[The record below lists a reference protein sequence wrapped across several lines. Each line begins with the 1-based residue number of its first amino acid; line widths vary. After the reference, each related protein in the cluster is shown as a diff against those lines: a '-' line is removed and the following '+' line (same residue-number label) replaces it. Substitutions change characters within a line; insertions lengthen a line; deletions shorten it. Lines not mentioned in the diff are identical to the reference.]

1 MCGENSK
8 ITLFYVIMVCL
19 MAMLLFSIS
28 VLNFENISKLEQ
40 EIKTNNEKSVKVG
53 EIQNVLEKLYSKQEL
68 KIKNEISKIILNQH
82 VSGDKIIS
90 SLKEINRKI
99 NTSVVIE
106 NKLDNMLEI
115 MERIYDFAAINENT
129 RTTDNYNF
137 YNLVKNQVM
146 DYCEKKINYLMEKCT
161 AYSSNSKLIK

>member
-1 MCGENSK
+1 
-8 ITLFYVIMVCL
+8 

-40 EIKTNNEKSVKVG
+40 EIKTNNEKRVKVG

-106 NKLDNMLEI
+106 NTLDNLLEI
-115 MERIYDFAAINENT
+115 MERI
-129 RTTDNYNF
+129 
-137 YNLVKNQVM
+137 
-146 DYCEKKINYLMEKCT
+146 
-161 AYSSNSKLIK
+161 

>member
-1 MCGENSK
+1 
-8 ITLFYVIMVCL
+8 

-40 EIKTNNEKSVKVG
+40 ETKTNNEKSVKVG
-53 EIQNVLEKLYSKQEL
+53 EIQKVLEKLYSKQEL

-82 VSGDKIIS
+82 VSGDKIIR

-106 NKLDNMLEI
+106 NKLDNLLEI
-115 MERIYDFAAINENT
+115 MERIYDFATINENT
-129 RTTDNYNF
+129 RATDNYNF

-146 DYCEKKINYLMEKCT
+146 DYCEKKK
-161 AYSSNSKLIK
+161 